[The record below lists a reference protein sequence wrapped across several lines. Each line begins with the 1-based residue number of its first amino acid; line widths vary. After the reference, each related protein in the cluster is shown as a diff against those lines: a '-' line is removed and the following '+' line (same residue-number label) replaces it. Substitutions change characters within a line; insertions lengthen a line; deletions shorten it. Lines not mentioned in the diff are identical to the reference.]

1 MYLQTLDFSFDIKY
15 HIYQN
20 FINSSLHLHNFFYN
34 KHNHNQLKHN
44 STTTKN
50 LFDRCLPVAFTFFFL
65 TSTFFWTL
73 CAICVAPIKI
83 SSSFMGL
90 ILSATCKF
98 EKKCLV
104 IKIHHKLKI
113 LTYLHVPTMSIQF
126 HLYSLIV
133 CVKFNKSE
141 FPFSILQ
148 KNFNCCICQSSWNKF
163 FSHFLYLFF
172 SLIMTCNESNYIL

>member
-1 MYLQTLDFSFDIKY
+1 MCLQTLDFSFDIKY

-34 KHNHNQLKHN
+34 KHNYNQLKHIQPQPRIY
-44 STTTKN
+44 
-50 LFDRCLPVAFTFFFL
+50 LIDACQLLLHFFFL

-90 ILSATCKF
+90 IRSATCKF
-98 EKKCLV
+98 EKNWLV

-113 LTYLHVPTMSIQF
+113 LIYLYTYNVNSIP
-126 HLYSLIV
+126 SIV
-133 CVKFNKSE
+133 
-141 FPFSILQ
+141 
-148 KNFNCCICQSSWNKF
+148 
-163 FSHFLYLFF
+163 
-172 SLIMTCNESNYIL
+172 

>member
-1 MYLQTLDFSFDIKY
+1 MYLQTLDFSFDF
-15 HIYQN
+15 N
-20 FINSSLHLHNFFYN
+20 FSH
-34 KHNHNQLKHN
+34 
-44 STTTKN
+44 
-50 LFDRCLPVAFTFFFL
+50 FFFL

-90 ILSATCKF
+90 IRSATCKF

-148 KNFNCCICQSSWNKF
+148 KIFNCCICQSSWNKF
-163 FSHFLYLFF
+163 LSHFLYLFF